1 VSECLSCSELEQ
13 KICEL
18 SELIAAGGCD
28 TTITKEGDTTI
39 DRTPALNAK
48 VKVLNGYIQMYKMKN
63 CGSVS
68 ELYEFVHVPCVQP
81 VDCSGSNCGPSIPS
95 IRNQRRY
102 RR

>member
-1 VSECLSCSELEQ
+1 MSECLSCSELET

-18 SELIAAGGCD
+18 SEEITAAGCSAL
-28 TTITKEGDTTI
+28 ITKEGDTTF
-39 DRTPALNAK
+39 DHTPGLDAK
-48 VKVLNGYIQMYKMKN
+48 IEVLKVYTDLYKLKN
-63 CGSVS
+63 CGSAS

-81 VDCSGSNCGPSIPS
+81 ADCVGSTCGPVIPS